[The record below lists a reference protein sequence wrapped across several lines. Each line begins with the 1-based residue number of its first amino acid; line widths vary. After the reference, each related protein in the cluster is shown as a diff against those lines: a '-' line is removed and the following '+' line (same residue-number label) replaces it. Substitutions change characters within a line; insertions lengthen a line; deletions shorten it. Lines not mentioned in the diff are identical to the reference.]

1 MFEERSPQKL
11 YVPLCQLPGAIKTD
25 EITVRPISF
34 IHDFSLAPLTGRVA
48 MLVLNLEL
56 VTSLEWRELPSSS
69 KQSLLHQ
76 VFSDTVGSFSDVY
89 SMSLCLWKNFQA
101 WRGRGRS

>member
-1 MFEERSPQKL
+1 
-11 YVPLCQLPGAIKTD
+11 
-25 EITVRPISF
+25 
-34 IHDFSLAPLTGRVA
+34 

-76 VFSDTVGSFSDVY
+76 VFSDTVGSCSGVY
-89 SMSLCLWKNFQA
+89 SMSPSMSLEELSSLKGQGQVMKDSAVQNL
-101 WRGRGRS
+101 S